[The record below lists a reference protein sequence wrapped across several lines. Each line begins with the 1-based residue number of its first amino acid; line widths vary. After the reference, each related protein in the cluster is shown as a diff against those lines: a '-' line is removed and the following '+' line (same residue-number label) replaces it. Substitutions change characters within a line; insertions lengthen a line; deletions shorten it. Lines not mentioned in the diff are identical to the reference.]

1 MDQTNVQNLVYVAI
15 GLIALGL
22 VLAAVVAAWVVIRVR
37 RLRIPAG
44 AGFWDALRLTPFS
57 VVLLLDLLD
66 FSLDIF
72 GAPLAWAV
80 LGYLGLRPLR
90 AVTVV
95 ESLVPGTQLIPT
107 MTVAWLAARLFPQLG
122 DGALGWLDAGDS

>member
-1 MDQTNVQNLVYVAI
+1 MDEATLRFFVYVVA
-15 GLIALGL
+15 GALALGL
-22 VLAAVVAAWVVIRVR
+22 ATAAIVAAWVVVRVR
-37 RLRIPAG
+37 RLRIPEG
-44 AGFWDALRLTPFS
+44 AGFWVALRSTPFS

-72 GAPLAWAV
+72 GAPLAWAA

-90 AVTVV
+90 AVTVI

-122 DGALGWLDAGDS
+122 DGLTDWSGLEGV

>member
-1 MDQTNVQNLVYVAI
+1 MDQINVRVLLYVAA
-15 GLIALGL
+15 GLFALGL
-22 VLAAVVAAWVVIRVR
+22 VLAAAVAAWVVVRVR

-72 GAPLAWAV
+72 GAPLAWAA
-80 LGYLGLRPLR
+80 LSYLGLRPLR

-95 ESLVPGTQLIPT
+95 ESLVPGTQLLPT
-107 MTVAWLAARLFPQLG
+107 MTVAWLAARLLPQLG
-122 DGALGWLDAGDS
+122 EGGQGWLNSSDG